1 MTNDTKINEIYE
13 QEWTQKTVILGVC
26 DAPSLAFE
34 VTDFNLKLTE
44 FINFRPV
51 VDINPNVSNS
61 APSERSEQGGP
72 HITR

>member
-1 MTNDTKINEIYE
+1 MNSKNCHTCVD
-13 QEWTQKTVILGVC
+13 GVS

-34 VTDFNLKLTE
+34 VTVFNLQLTE

-72 HITR
+72 HITG